1 MKLHELK
8 IHNIASIADAS
19 IHFNESPL
27 KDESLFLICGPT
39 GAGKSTILD
48 AICLA
53 LYDDT
58 PRLCSASKRDK
69 FSPDGNDKTLTLQ
82 DPRQLLRRGTNEGSI
97 FLSFEGNSGDIYQS
111 SWSVRLNRNGNL
123 NKSEWVLEN
132 LSQHQTYL
140 KKDEISTEIQRA
152 IGVAFDDFQ
161 RTSLLAQGQFS
172 QFLKSDDST
181 KAGILQNLT
190 GKDIYERI
198 GKKIFDITKEKESEL
213 KNMKTVIESQ
223 HILTE
228 EERSKIIDE
237 LYNKGL
243 SLKELNNEK
252 ELLEKKSIWVKNWNK
267 QITLLEQAKKEL
279 SQYDEKISSELY
291 KNESQAIT
299 HWNESATAIEWR
311 KLLKHS
317 EKNLH
322 DISSQEEH
330 LRERF
335 SVMCSGINGLVEKT
349 KEESQQLDAIKK
361 RMEQRTKQEIT
372 MLENANVIIA
382 DLKRANDACTKSH
395 ESEKAIKTVEK
406 LIEQHD
412 TEVKNAEKKHKAE
425 IEKTNQLQ
433 EEINRLAKE
442 IKEADPDGTLLQQQE
457 KILAISV
464 ILDSM
469 IGLRDT
475 LFDVEKDL
483 KTDQE
488 RCQDLQKKID
498 ALNTEEK
505 RAKDEY
511 TIAKEVY
518 ETAEKAVK
526 DIAKELRSTL
536 KEGDVCPVCGQKVTS
551 LFSDEHFQSS
561 LSQQLANKTQKEK
574 IWENCNTELNKVN
587 SEKTVLENTILKK
600 QGEWKKMRL
609 QLIDKIDTPIL
620 QNSDFKHDTEF
631 YFQVGSLESMI
642 DVIKEQ
648 KVQISGLTKRL
659 TELQKQKE
667 DVQKQKD
674 QQKEIEE
681 KVEQLYENEQKEL
694 TRLNHQKEKD
704 VELCKQYKKLESD
717 ILSKMEELLTLAD
730 WKNGYKTDFQSL
742 CDEILHLST
751 QYNEEKE
758 KGKSLE
764 NQLQVDKRELEQVNE
779 RKETILNAVHWTEET
794 SKSKRM
800 DHLLGACTKL
810 SDDVTQWNTTLG
822 KTKTDISTY
831 QKNLSTFYSTHPDI
845 DEVRLTDLTTHYT
858 QEIITKLSTDHQEI
872 TKMYD
877 TLMGKYKSSTDE
889 MEKLKSEKPAFT
901 EGEEHWQEDYF
912 TERIQQKT
920 QMINTLNQEIGELK
934 GRLKSDKEN
943 EEKVK
948 KLREEYE
955 EVRKVYERWDRLN
968 QEFGSS
974 DGSKFKKVALSFV
987 LDVLLQNA
995 NRYLRQFDDHF
1006 ELSKQGDYT
1015 IVIHDYRNDSNLSSS
1030 GLSGGQQF
1038 MVSLALAL
1046 GLADMAEN
1054 SHNVS
1059 DTLFIDEGF
1068 GTLSDE
1074 FLANVMDCLEKLHQS
1089 TGKKVGIISH
1099 VESLRERIATQIIV
1113 HQGKGVQASTVELK
1127 AW

>member
-58 PRLCSASKRDK
+58 PRLNTASRKDK

-82 DPRQLLRRGTNEGSI
+82 DPRQLLRRGANEGSI
-97 FLSFEGNSGDIYQS
+97 SLSFEGNQGDLYHS

-132 LSQHQTYL
+132 VTQNQTYI
-140 KKDEISTEIQRA
+140 KKDEISSEIVRA
-152 IGVAFDDFQ
+152 IGVEFADFQ
-161 RTSLLAQGQFS
+161 RTSMLAQGQFS

-181 KAGILQNLT
+181 KADILQNLT
-190 GKDIYERI
+190 GKENYERI
-198 GKKIFDITKEKESEL
+198 GRKIYEITKAKEKEL
-213 KNMKTVIESQ
+213 DDKKLIIDSQ
-223 HILTE
+223 HILSD

-243 SLKELNNEK
+243 SLKELNDEK
-252 ELLEKKSIWVKNWNK
+252 TLLEKKSAWVRNWNK
-267 QITLLEQAKKEL
+267 IINQLENDKKEL
-279 SQYDEKISSELY
+279 SQYDEKISSDSY
-291 KNESQAIT
+291 KNESQTIT
-299 HWNESATAIEWR
+299 HWNESATAIEWQ
-311 KLLKHS
+311 KLLHNS
-317 EKNLH
+317 ERSLQ
-322 DISSQEEH
+322 DVTSQEER
-330 LRERF
+330 LKERF
-335 SVMCSGINGLVEKT
+335 SVMCSGINGLIEKT
-349 KEESQQLDAIKK
+349 NDESRQLDAIKK

-382 DLKRANDACTKSH
+382 DLKRANEAHVKSL
-395 ESEKAIKTVEK
+395 ESEKAIKATEE
-406 LIEQHD
+406 LIEKHD
-412 TEVKNAEKKHKAE
+412 TEVKNAEKRHKAE
-425 IEKTNQLQ
+425 LEKTNQLQ
-433 EEINRLAKE
+433 EQINRLAKE

-457 KILAISV
+457 NILAIST

-469 IGLRDT
+469 IALRDS
-475 LFDVEKDL
+475 LFNAEKEL
-483 KTDQE
+483 KTNQE
-488 RCQDLQKKID
+488 SYQNLQKKID
-498 ALNTEEK
+498 TLNTEEK
-505 RAKDEY
+505 RAKEEY
-511 TIAKEVY
+511 SIAKEVY

-561 LSQQLANKTQKEK
+561 LSQQLTNKTQKEK
-574 IWENCNTELNKVN
+574 IWENYNTELNKAN
-587 SEKTVLENTILKK
+587 SEKTVLEDTIHKK
-600 QGEWKKMRL
+600 QDELGKIRL
-609 QLIDKIDTPIL
+609 QLIEKINNPIL
-620 QNSDFKHDTEF
+620 QDSDFKHETEF
-631 YFQVGSLESMI
+631 YFQADSLESMI
-642 DVIKEQ
+642 SEIKER
-648 KVQISGLTKRL
+648 KSQISGLTKRL

-674 QQKEIEE
+674 QQKAIEE
-681 KVEQLYENEQKEL
+681 KEEQRYEDEQKRL
-694 TRLNHQKEKD
+694 TQLNHQKEKD
-704 VELCKQYKKLESD
+704 VNLCDQYKKTEGD
-717 ILSKMEELLTLAD
+717 ILTKMEELLTLPD
-730 WKNGYKTDFQSL
+730 WETAYKTDFQSL
-742 CDEILHLST
+742 IDEILRLST

-758 KGKSLE
+758 KGKMLE
-764 NQLQVDKRELEQVNE
+764 NQLRVDKGELEQVNE
-779 RKETILNAVHWTEET
+779 RKETILNAVQWTEET
-794 SKSKRM
+794 SESKRM
-800 DHLLGACTKL
+800 DHLLGACTRL
-810 SDDVTQWNTTLG
+810 SDEVTQWKTELG
-822 KTKTDISTY
+822 KIKTDITTY

-845 DEVRLTDLTTHYT
+845 DEARLTDLSTHYT
-858 QEIITKLSTDHQEI
+858 QDSITKMSADHQEI
-872 TKMYD
+872 TKMYA
-877 TLMGKYKSSTDE
+877 TLTGKCNSSTGE
-889 MEKLKSEKPAFT
+889 MEKLKSEKPTFN
-901 EGEEHWQEDYF
+901 EGEADYQEEHFLAQIQE
-912 TERIQQKT
+912 KS
-920 QMINTLNQEIGELK
+920 QMIGSLNQEIGGLK
-934 GRLKSDKEN
+934 DRLKSDKEN

-948 KLREEYE
+948 KLCEEYE
-955 EVRKVYERWDRLN
+955 ESRKVFERWNRLN
-968 QEFGSS
+968 QEFGSA

-995 NRYLRQFDDHF
+995 NRYLCQFDDHF

-1054 SHNVS
+1054 SHSVS

-1099 VESLRERIATQIIV
+1099 VDSLRERIATQIVV
-1113 HQGKGVQASTVELK
+1113 HQGKGVQASTIELK